1 MSMNETRLNRSILQ
15 LPTEVCHLIFDYLD
29 CETIFKSIAP
39 VCQIIRDKV
48 NSYNRLKL
56 HFSRISPSQWSSLAQ
71 AIQPENVIFISLSVE
86 DERNLSDV
94 NLFFS
99 LFQFDRFVRLKTL
112 KLIQLDGTKFDQ
124 FFGHIIRYRL
134 KSLSIAFAYQTI
146 DRIHSTINQISSMI
160 DRVRLEKIDL
170 TLPNGTLSDETVL
183 KSIGSV
189 LKRLEV
195 TYCTYEQFHLI
206 LSSCV
211 NLKTLI
217 IKRFDIPK
225 TLEIASLPFVCST
238 YPQLSS
244 LTLKSFELKFD
255 QLFSILSFTPS
266 LVYLQLNIQRCES
279 SDLLSGDVWEKF
291 IENRLPHLK
300 IFRFFFNHQLQ
311 SNSNV
316 SSPETIIESFENS
329 FWLNEKHSMIMCD
342 YVLKSSEI
350 NPYTRSL
357 LINDNEIVIRSTSS
371 TDHYQLI
378 KRKQTNPCE
387 SLFDEQVRE
396 IVWKIFVCYCF

>member
-1 MSMNETRLNRSILQ
+1 MSMNETRSNGSILQ

-29 CETIFKSIAP
+29 CEIIFKSIAP

-71 AIQPENVIFISLSVE
+71 VIQPENVIFISLSVK
-86 DERNLSDV
+86 DDGNSSDV

-146 DRIHSTINQISSMI
+146 DQIHSTINQISSMI

-195 TYCTYEQFHLI
+195 TYCTYEQFHLV
-206 LSSCV
+206 LSSCA

-217 IKRFDIPK
+217 LKRFDIPK
-225 TLEIASLPFVCST
+225 ALEIGSLPFVCST

-244 LTLKSFELKFD
+244 LMLEVSSLNSY
-255 QLFSILSFTPS
+255 QLSLILSFTPS
-266 LVYLQLNIQRCES
+266 LVYLQLDIDRCQTP
-279 SDLLSGDVWEKF
+279 DMLSGYVWEKF
-291 IENRLPHLK
+291 IRNRLPHLK
-300 IFRFFFNHQLQ
+300 IFRFWFIHQTRQHSTHPSLR
-311 SNSNV
+311 
-316 SSPETIIESFENS
+316 TIIQSFRTS
-329 FWLNEKHSMIMCD
+329 FWLNEKRWMIVCD
-342 YVLKSSEI
+342 YLLKSSDI
-350 NPYTRSL
+350 HVYTRSIP
-357 LINDNEIVIRSTSS
+357 INDNQIVIRSISS

-378 KRKQTNPCE
+378 KRNQTNRCE

-396 IVWKIFVCYCF
+396 FF